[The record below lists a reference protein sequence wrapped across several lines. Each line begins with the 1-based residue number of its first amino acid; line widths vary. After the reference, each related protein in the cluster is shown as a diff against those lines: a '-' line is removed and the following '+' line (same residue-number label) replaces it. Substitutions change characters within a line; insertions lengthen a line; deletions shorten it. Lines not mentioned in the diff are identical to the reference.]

1 MLAEY
6 RKRENYDWAFR
17 STLEDLVGKVDF
29 SWVKSCVSF
38 GTGTG
43 EHEIEFV
50 RRFMPNLKT
59 FIAVEPD
66 QESVKTLR
74 RNFQNAQLPDV
85 ETTIMETSI
94 ENWNGV
100 DKPFDVALF
109 FNVIFHVE
117 SGLRQQLLQRLRTQH
132 LNPGGIVMLIENGTP
147 FTSSYIRMM
156 HGLGYVQDNWYKDI
170 AEEVVACGFRL
181 DFEHDIVSTR
191 DLSNPTEGVLKFI
204 ELLFEYAVST
214 EQIRAVITETYND
227 PAPGMKS
234 VVRKLA
240 VFGKAED

>member
-74 RNFQNAQLPDV
+74 RNFQNAQLPGK
-85 ETTIMETSI
+85 IC
-94 ENWNGV
+94 
-100 DKPFDVALF
+100 
-109 FNVIFHVE
+109 
-117 SGLRQQLLQRLRTQH
+117 
-132 LNPGGIVMLIENGTP
+132 LNPLKGTSKQQSNGPLYSDTVIGTLAVDGWAVT
-147 FTSSYIRMM
+147 FGTARR
-156 HGLGYVQDNWYKDI
+156 GLGGLGPPV
-170 AEEVVACGFRL
+170 
-181 DFEHDIVSTR
+181 
-191 DLSNPTEGVLKFI
+191 LSSL
-204 ELLFEYAVST
+204 Y
-214 EQIRAVITETYND
+214 Q
-227 PAPGMKS
+227 M
-234 VVRKLA
+234 
-240 VFGKAED
+240 

>member
-1 MLAEY
+1 MVKKIEDIYNGLDTIPACDGQTDRRLSTAY
-6 RKRENYDWAFR
+6 TRYAYASR
-17 STLEDLVGKVDF
+17 SKNVCLL
-29 SWVKSCVSF
+29 S
-38 GTGTG
+38 
-43 EHEIEFV
+43 
-50 RRFMPNLKT
+50 
-59 FIAVEPD
+59 
-66 QESVKTLR
+66 
-74 RNFQNAQLPDV
+74 DV

-100 DKPFDVALF
+100 DKSFDVALF